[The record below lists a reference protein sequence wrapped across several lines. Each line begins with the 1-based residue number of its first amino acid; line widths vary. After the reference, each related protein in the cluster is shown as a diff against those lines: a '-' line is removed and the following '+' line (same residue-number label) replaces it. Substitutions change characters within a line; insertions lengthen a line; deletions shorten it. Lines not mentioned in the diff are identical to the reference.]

1 MSKNSRDYGPDVPA
15 DAEFPSSLRITSK
28 PFDESK
34 TDSVERLR
42 AWQDGE
48 EVPHVINFQDASR
61 LQRVL
66 TDRRLELVRSLMD
79 EPADSI
85 RNLSTRLERDVRQIH
100 DDVSLLAEYGIVRFK
115 QDGRAKKPY
124 VPYETIRI
132 EVKLTA
138 SKHPA

>member
-1 MSKNSRDYGPDVPA
+1 MSKNSRNHDPGVPEDVP
-15 DAEFPSSLRITSK
+15 FPSTLRITSK

-34 TDSVERLR
+34 TDSVERLQ

-48 EVPHVINFQDASR
+48 EVPHVVNFQDASR

-66 TDRRLELVRSLMD
+66 TDRRLDLVRSLMD

-85 RNLSTRLERDVRQIH
+85 RDLATRLERDVRQVH
-100 DDVSLLAEYGIVRFK
+100 DDVHLLAEYGIVRFE

-124 VPYETIRI
+124 VPYETIKI
-132 EVKLTA
+132 EVELTA
-138 SKHPA
+138 SKQPA